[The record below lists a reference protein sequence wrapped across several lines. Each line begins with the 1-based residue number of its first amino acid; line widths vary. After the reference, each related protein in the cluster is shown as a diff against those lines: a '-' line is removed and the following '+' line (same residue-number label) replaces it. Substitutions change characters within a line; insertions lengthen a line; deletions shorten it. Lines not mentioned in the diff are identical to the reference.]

1 MRLLRTIAASVAL
14 IGFAAT
20 QSPEVLAQGANPQT
34 GASTSQSSAG
44 GQVKG
49 SVNVSARGSAA
60 SGRSAGG
67 HADNS
72 GRTGVRSE
80 SSHTKVGV
88 RSGSETTIRGRSQTR
103 VGVSSGSREDIVLRR
118 KRAHGVV
125 VYNDEPER
133 HVIIKKRRHPSI
145 AVAGEKDR
153 IITRR
158 HGGGGDINVRT
169 SVRSHT
175 TSGSATLVNR
185 SQSSASE
192 RSKGSL
198 HSQSSGQTR
207 GAGQSGGNARTTTG
221 QGTGR

>member
-88 RSGSETTIRGRSQTR
+88 GSGSETTIRGRSQTR

-118 KRAHGVV
+118 KRAPGVV
-125 VYNDEPER
+125 VYNDELER

-169 SVRSHT
+169 SVRSQT
-175 TSGSATLVNR
+175 KSGSANPVNR
-185 SQSSASE
+185 GQSSASE
-192 RSKGSL
+192 KSKGS
-198 HSQSSGQTR
+198 GPTR
-207 GAGQSGGNARTTTG
+207 GAAASQSGGNARTTTG
-221 QGTGR
+221 LGTSR